1 MHDNDSKQPSA
12 REVLLRPR
20 DPIIARDGRPFA
32 ATPGAQA
39 ISLPWPLPSTTAGAL
54 RTQIGNSLA
63 FDWLKDGP
71 DRARGIAVHG
81 PLMLARW
88 PDDARWQIYVTA
100 PRDALIVDAAATDAA
115 TRDHRMSALRPY
127 DADELPDGAG
137 CDLPVGLRPLRIPGV
152 GKPASGYT
160 YWPLAAC
167 ERWLAAPAPAEQAP
181 PARTLNALPLDARM
195 HVKIDPQTRAAAQG
209 YLFGTVGLAFAD
221 APHAAN
227 NHSREESPARA
238 LLCRVSGQ
246 EVGSWTQAESA
257 FVTLGGERRLAALGS
272 GDGLWPGRPHQGLR
286 DALRGAR
293 RLRLLLVTPALFTGG
308 WRPGWLDNNLEGS
321 PPGLPEARLRLVAAA
336 VGRQAPVS
344 GWNMQRHKGEDG
356 RWRERGP
363 KAARYTVPAGSVYFF
378 DVVAGSLDD
387 RGIETLWM
395 AALSDEPQDRA
406 DGFGL
411 SLSGVW

>member
-1 MHDNDSKQPSA
+1 MDSNQLAA

-71 DRARGIAVHG
+71 DRARGITVHG
-81 PLMLARW
+81 PLMLARRSG
-88 PDDARWQIYVTA
+88 DAGWQVYVAA

-115 TRDHRMSALRPY
+115 RREHRMSALHPY
-127 DADELPDGAG
+127 DADELPAEAG
-137 CDLPVGLRPLRIPGV
+137 CDLPAGLRPLRIPGV
-152 GKPASGYT
+152 GKPVSGYT

-167 ERWLAAPAPAEQAP
+167 AEWLAAPTPAEQAP
-181 PARTLNALPLDARM
+181 PARTLNTLPLDARM

-221 APHAAN
+221 APHADPN
-227 NHSREESPARA
+227 TDKESTARA

-246 EVGSWTQAESA
+246 EVGAWTSAESA
-257 FVTLGGERRLAALGS
+257 FVTLGGERRLAALGP
-272 GDGLWPGRPHQGLR
+272 GDGLWPRRPHQGLR
-286 DALRGAR
+286 DVLRGAR
-293 RLRLLLVTPALFTGG
+293 RLRLLLVTPALFAGG
-308 WRPGWLDNNLEGS
+308 WRPGWLDDNLEGS

-344 GWNMQRHKGEDG
+344 GWVLQR
-356 RWRERGP
+356 RRP

-411 SLSGVW
+411 SLLGVW